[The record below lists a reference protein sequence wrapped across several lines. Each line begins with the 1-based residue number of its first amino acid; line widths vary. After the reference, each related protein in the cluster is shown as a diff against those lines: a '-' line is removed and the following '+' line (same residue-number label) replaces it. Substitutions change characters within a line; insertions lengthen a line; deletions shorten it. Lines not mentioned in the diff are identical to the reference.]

1 MRSSCNLNERREPM
15 RRTALLTVL
24 GAVFLATVA
33 MPALATTP
41 EPLTITVDR
50 GAAGDFWSASGT
62 FTDSGT
68 LADNPQR
75 PPTRSGTYH
84 VVRTYSGAAGTFAV
98 RADVKI
104 VPTST
109 PGVFAVT
116 GYWTIISGTGA
127 YADLHGTGTLSETF
141 DANAGTVTGS
151 WEGSAHFD

>member
-1 MRSSCNLNERREPM
+1 MLRI
-15 RRTALLTVL
+15 ALLTVL
-24 GAVFLATVA
+24 GAAVLAAIA

-50 GAAGDFWSASGT
+50 GAAGDLWSASGA

-68 LADNPQR
+68 LADNPQG

-84 VVRTYSGAAGTFAV
+84 VFRTYTGSEGTFEA

-109 PGVFAVT
+109 PGVFEVT
-116 GYWTIISGTGA
+116 GYWTIISGTGV
-127 YADLHGTGTLSETF
+127 YSDLHGTGTLTETF
-141 DANAGTVTGS
+141 DANAGTVVGT
-151 WEGSAHFD
+151 WEGSVHFD